1 MNSCKNLIRSIG
13 GDDLKKKQV
22 EDKFYK
28 TDYRKN

>member
-13 GDDLKKKQV
+13 AVDLKKKV

-28 TDYRKN
+28 TDYRKNL